1 MKQLIL
7 IKNFIEFITKHIDI
21 FFNNDIIPKILYII
35 GLDFDIGL
43 FKKIKFLII
52 NFCYN
57 INTIFCIFI
66 F

>member
-35 GLDFDIGL
+35 GLDFDFGS
-43 FKKIKFLII
+43 FKKIK
-52 NFCYN
+52 
-57 INTIFCIFI
+57 IFNH
-66 F
+66 